1 MGLKTL
7 LFNLAKKKCT
17 STSEPNG
24 EAYLDCVVAKLHAAW
39 LLVVVE
45 QNTSPDG
52 VELHLSQVSLLNG
65 CVELHGLRFL
75 EGNGA
80 GRQAVVDA
88 KKNNDAI
95 PV

>member
-1 MGLKTL
+1 M
-7 LFNLAKKKCT
+7 AKKKCT

-24 EAYLDCVVAKLHAAW
+24 EAYLDCIVAKLDAAR

-45 QNTSPDG
+45 QNTSPNG

-65 CVELHGLRFL
+65 CRVELHGLRFL

-80 GRQAVVDA
+80 RRQAVVDA